1 MTPREPVLVAAGA
14 GSGKTYRIVQR
25 IVERVR
31 AGTAVE
37 RIAAVTFTE
46 AAASELQDRLRSALL
61 SEGLRAEASRV
72 DGASVSTIHRF
83 ALTLLQRYPLAAGVP
98 PEAHVLDEA
107 QAAALRRSALSE
119 LAHEGGDG
127 SVDALL
133 DGLLGARLGLSEQS
147 WGDGGTAL
155 DRLHALVRDL
165 IEKCRSVAMTPARVR
180 AEGSIAAERLLGEME
195 RGGSE
200 AALDAALRDALDAAR
215 AQLAARPDAPFKKD
229 EAFYEALRGALSSRD
244 ASPLDLA
251 LALADHD
258 LSKPLEP
265 VFGPL
270 VRLAGETARAHPE
283 LRRRVAAGVRGAY
296 SLAADVLERYADEK
310 ARLGA
315 LDFEDMQRLALDLL
329 SGRGPSGSAYAELVA
344 ATTPL
349 IVVDEFQ
356 DTSPLQFRLFEAL
369 RAAGAEVH
377 YVGDLKQGIYGFR
390 TADSTLFA
398 AMLRR
403 ARERGDDP
411 ETLDRSRRSR
421 PELVRFANALFEPLL
436 TAHGLDFA
444 PLTADNAYS
453 RGAAPKEIPS
463 VDVVHARDRVS
474 AGLDRLAALIDA
486 ATPVLDRATGV
497 SRPMRWD
504 DCAVLAYTHETLR
517 RWGEALRA
525 RGVASVLASRGLYET
540 LEVRLA
546 RNWLRMIASPRDSAA
561 AASVLLSELYGLSQR
576 AVTQLSLARRL
587 GSPRYALE
595 SDAVT
600 LTDFERR
607 ALARCHDDLTVCRR
621 AFRQL
626 PVHEAVERAFERVE
640 LAERVSMRLD
650 EEAGAQVRANLGA
663 LVARA
668 HTLDAGGDAGM
679 SYDGASGATL
689 ENYLLA
695 LDRDERADPWQP
707 PPEGDGVRLVTLH
720 AAKGMEYPVVLVDAF
735 AQRLQVRLPRVEV
748 VRPGD
753 AATLLGEGLL
763 EACGVQLIPDV
774 GIASWRTELRA
785 LFDGTRRLGEE
796 WSRLLYVAATR
807 ARDHL
812 VLAWPDEG
820 RGVTPTV
827 RALVAAHVAPPPREP
842 GERAWLGE
850 RVTVVTGRS
859 DESVKLAPPHAP
871 RDPSFERAWREIV
884 DDASPDAA
892 PSREVEEVAP
902 RLARVSPSE
911 LCQVADCPEV
921 PRLMRFSRGELH
933 EMARSSGAAVA
944 VRDVPDARAARTLLG
959 TSVTSSRLGKVV
971 HAAVERARLSPDAPA
986 DGDLAL
992 AFEVV
997 RAAGE
1002 EERADDIAA
1011 LIVDTL
1017 ASLRGVAGVLGAVEE
1032 PASEVPFVIDL
1043 DGTALHGIVDLIVRG
1058 SDGLHVVDLKTHLME
1073 RRDLARWAAYYRPQL
1088 DSYALAVSRLA
1099 REPVV
1104 GRHIAVPASGA
1115 LVTLADEFI
1124 ADHAAVSLAS
1134 YAALLAREVPGPAQ
1148 DCARCGWKSLC
1159 RVGRATLRGGG

>member
-14 GSGKTYRIVQR
+14 GSGKTFRIVQR

-31 AGTAVE
+31 SGTPVE

-61 SEGLRAEASRV
+61 AEGLRAEASRV

-107 QAAALRRSALSE
+107 EAAALRRSALSE

-180 AEGSIAAERLLGEME
+180 AEGAIAAERLLLAMQP
-195 RGGSE
+195 GGSE
-200 AALDAALRDALDAAR
+200 VALDAALRDALDAAR

-229 EAFYEALRGALSSRD
+229 DAFYEALRNALSSRD
-244 ASPLDLA
+244 ASPFDLA

-258 LSKPLEP
+258 LSKSLEP

-270 VRLAGETARAHPE
+270 VRLAGETARTHPE
-283 LRRRVAAGVRGAY
+283 LRRRVATGVRGAY

-329 SGRGPSGSAYAELVA
+329 SGKGPSGSAYAELVA

-349 IVVDEFQ
+349 VVVDEFQ

-403 ARERGDDP
+403 AKERGDHP

-444 PLTADNAYS
+444 PLTADNAYA

-463 VDVVHARDRVS
+463 VDVVHAKDRVR
-474 AGLDRLAALIDA
+474 AGIDRLTELIEA
-486 ATPVLDRATGV
+486 GTPVLDRVTGLA
-497 SRPMRWD
+497 RPMRWD

-517 RWGEALRA
+517 RWSEALRA
-525 RGVASVLASRGLYET
+525 RGIASVLASRGLYET

-546 RNWLRMIASPRDSAA
+546 RNWLRMIASPRDTAA

-576 AVTQLSLARRL
+576 AVTQLALARRL
-587 GSPRYALE
+587 GSPKYALE
-595 SDAVT
+595 ADAAT
-600 LTDFERR
+600 LTLSDFERR

-650 EEAGAQVRANLGA
+650 AESGAQVRANLGA
-663 LVARA
+663 LIARA

-679 SYDGASGATL
+679 SLDGASGATL

-695 LDRDERADPWQP
+695 LDRDERADPWQA

-748 VRPGD
+748 VRPRD
-753 AATLLGEGLL
+753 TATLLGEGVL

-774 GIASWRTELRA
+774 GVAWWRSELRA
-785 LFDGTRRLGEE
+785 LFDGTQRLGEE
-796 WSRLLYVAATR
+796 WSRLL
-807 ARDHL
+807 
-812 VLAWPDEG
+812 
-820 RGVTPTV
+820 
-827 RALVAAHVAPPPREP
+827 
-842 GERAWLGE
+842 
-850 RVTVVTGRS
+850 
-859 DESVKLAPPHAP
+859 
-871 RDPSFERAWREIV
+871 
-884 DDASPDAA
+884 
-892 PSREVEEVAP
+892 
-902 RLARVSPSE
+902 
-911 LCQVADCPEV
+911 
-921 PRLMRFSRGELH
+921 
-933 EMARSSGAAVA
+933 
-944 VRDVPDARAARTLLG
+944 
-959 TSVTSSRLGKVV
+959 
-971 HAAVERARLSPDAPA
+971 
-986 DGDLAL
+986 
-992 AFEVV
+992 
-997 RAAGE
+997 
-1002 EERADDIAA
+1002 
-1011 LIVDTL
+1011 
-1017 ASLRGVAGVLGAVEE
+1017 
-1032 PASEVPFVIDL
+1032 
-1043 DGTALHGIVDLIVRG
+1043 
-1058 SDGLHVVDLKTHLME
+1058 
-1073 RRDLARWAAYYRPQL
+1073 
-1088 DSYALAVSRLA
+1088 
-1099 REPVV
+1099 
-1104 GRHIAVPASGA
+1104 
-1115 LVTLADEFI
+1115 
-1124 ADHAAVSLAS
+1124 
-1134 YAALLAREVPGPAQ
+1134 
-1148 DCARCGWKSLC
+1148 
-1159 RVGRATLRGGG
+1159 